1 MATVKTKLTYD
12 SAKEKLAG
20 VKEEIPAKE
29 TQLKEYAK
37 KNKMKGG
44 KSEDKK
50 IQSGYNKVTQELQ
63 DLKDRKSKYIKFM
76 KENKPK
82 VDRES
87 KYAYPDD
94 CKTGLD
100 KKKFRSLMRAR
111 AKRAKVDVDT
121 YLADPKKYDKLIA
134 EKDAAKS
141 AGKSEKKKKKGAKEE
156 APKKK
161 LKVVEKKKKK
171 AAPEP
176 EETEEEEVEE
186 VEETEEEEGG
196 EEEAEDED

>member
-1 MATVKTKLTYD
+1 MAKVQLTYD

-29 TQLKEYAK
+29 SQLKEYAK
-37 KNKMKGG
+37 KNKVKGG

-50 IQSGYNKVTQELQ
+50 VQSGYNKIAQELQ

-82 VDRES
+82 VERES

-94 CKTGLD
+94 CKTALD
-100 KKKFRSLMRAR
+100 KKKFRSLMRAK
-111 AKRAKVDVDT
+111 AKRAKVDIDT
-121 YLADPKKYDKLIA
+121 YLADPKKYDKVIA
-134 EKDAAKS
+134 EKDAAK
-141 AGKSEKKKKKGAKEE
+141 AAKKEKPKKKGKKEEE

-161 LKVVEKKKKK
+161 LKVVDKPKKKKV
-171 AAPEP
+171 APEP
-176 EETEEEEVEE
+176 EPEEEEEEVEE
-186 VEETEEEEGG
+186 VEEGSD
-196 EEEAEDED
+196 EEAEDAGESED